1 MRARARFHFT
11 KVSFFTHLD
20 KMKSIARAEPVA
32 TKTHGNVQTVPAVF
46 VFITSNRKLLTH
58 CFDKPEKTGHLF
70 NRVYKSDLKPSRH
83 IHIADIEAV
92 QNRFIE
98 AYVRSRPVLPD
109 DCLPN
114 NENFSRTHVI
124 VGLYNVVLEILL
136 KWTIDDFKAPYMYLY
151 PIGGLCKNFN
161 LLSAESRQITKDI
174 LFGLMLKYKLDD
186 NQIEQCCK
194 NMKHAFV
201 KQENV

>member
-1 MRARARFHFT
+1 
-11 KVSFFTHLD
+11 
-20 KMKSIARAEPVA
+20 MKSIARAEPVA

-98 AYVRSRPVLPD
+98 AYVRFRPVLPD

-136 KWTIDDFKAPYMYLY
+136 KWTVDDFKAPYMYLY

-161 LLSAESRQITKDI
+161 LLPADGTRQNTKEI
-174 LFGLMLKYKLDD
+174 LFGLMLKYKLD
-186 NQIEQCCK
+186 NTQIEQCCK
-194 NMKHAFV
+194 NMKQTFV
-201 KQENV
+201 KQEK